1 MLSATNI
8 ETVPA
13 QTNIAPLLPVYT
25 APIRLTFAKGLRSDM
40 SKLKVAKAVVILL
53 ATPFIGLVF
62 LVTLP
67 LVGFVCCAWHAFNHI
82 AERSDRYA
90 EFRSPKNA
98 PSRSWI
104 ASGLSR
110 IA

>member
-25 APIRLTFAKGLRSDM
+25 
-40 SKLKVAKAVVILL
+40 VAKAVVILL